1 MKRQTVVAVL
11 AAFLLVLFQIGPV
24 LAQSGED
31 VETLKKE
38 IETLKE
44 GQKSIQK
51 DLDELKKLLQAKQR
65 PPARPAFKEAVIDID
80 DAPAKGQKD
89 AKLVLIEFSDYQ

>member
-1 MKRQTVVAVL
+1 MKRQAVFAVL
-11 AAFLLVLFQIGPV
+11 VSFLLILFQAGSC
-24 LAQSGED
+24 LAQSGD
-31 VETLKKE
+31 DIQTLKKE

-51 DLDELKKLLQAKQR
+51 DLDELKKLLQARQR
-65 PPARPAFKEAVIDID
+65 PPARPEFKETVIDID

-89 AKLVLIEFSDYQ
+89 AKLVMIEFSDYQ